1 VDEKELELA
10 EKLDDI
16 LEEVRK
22 LREGLNDDDKED
34 REDGDDENKEDRED
48 GDDPTEEETLAK
60 IDELLET
67 YEETEKRLKKLQ
79 ARSARFANI
88 QTRHAERANTND
100 RVGAPIM
107 PNTDRVNTRNGRH
120 QYNISKALAEFH
132 AQRNGEGKLTG
143 LEAETQAE
151 FRKRRPGSRGLI
163 LPFSA
168 PVRRRAL
175 DMTTGA
181 GAITE
186 EVGPTIID
194 VLRNRLVL
202 AKLGAQVFEFDSPTK
217 LPKASE
223 ATAYWGRTAPTKST
237 PGLAGLSFTPYQV
250 GARVTIDRG
259 MLLYSQV
266 DSQGFVVNQLTN
278 VIAQAI
284 QTAAFHGTG
293 EDDNMTL
300 GLFGYTSSDVNVV
313 ALGTNGAALSR
324 STLLQL
330 VAASDASNASDATQ
344 AFVSSSKVLGKLEGT
359 VVESG
364 FPTFLYDATS
374 KTILGRPA
382 AMTNSV
388 KDTLTKGTSSGV
400 CSAIA
405 FGAWEEMAIAVF
417 GGGLEILFDDVSG
430 QDGSV
435 TVTVL
440 SDADV
445 QLLHGKAFSIATDVL
460 TS

>member
-1 VDEKELELA
+1 MDEKEIELI
-10 EKLDDI
+10 EKLDEI
-16 LEEVRK
+16 MEEVRK
-22 LREGLNDDDKED
+22 LREGLDDDKED
-34 REDGDDENKEDRED
+34 REGDPEDENGEARED
-48 GDDPTEEETLAK
+48 EPTEEEVLAK
-60 IDELLET
+60 IDELLED
-67 YEETEKRLKKLQ
+67 YESTEKRLKKLQ
-79 ARSARFANI
+79 ARSARFAAI
-88 QTRHAERANTND
+88 HTRHAERANTND

-120 QYNISKALAEFH
+120 VYNINKALAEYH

-151 FRKRRPGSRGLI
+151 FRKRRPASRGLI

-168 PVRRRAL
+168 PVKSRAL

-186 EVGPTIID
+186 EVYPTIID

-202 AKLGAQVFEFDSPTK
+202 AKLGAPVFEFDSPTK

-223 ATAYWGRTAPTKST
+223 ATAYWGRTAPTKSS

-293 EDDNMTL
+293 EGDNMPL
-300 GLFGYTSSDVNVV
+300 GLFGYTSTDVNVV
-313 ALGTNGAALSR
+313 ALGTNGAALDR
-324 STLLQL
+324 AKLLQL

-344 AFVSSSKVLGKLEGT
+344 AFVSSSKVFGKLEGT

-364 FPTFLYDATS
+364 FPTFLYEPVS

-382 AMTNSV
+382 AATNSIR
-388 KDTLTKGTSSGV
+388 DDLTKGTSEDK

-405 FGAWEEMAIAVF
+405 FGAWEEMALAVF
-417 GGGLEILFDDVSG
+417 GGGLEVLFDDISG

-440 SDADV
+440 SDADI